1 MVNFFV
7 TNPKSATEL
16 QNLLIAYCWSLGDSH
31 WIRGR
36 RNLRPSMT
44 SICYIVPSYTP
55 NEASHMA
62 HLPRFLSEVGKYC
75 DLHVIIQRGREQPK
89 IPDVRSVYVQ
99 RPGNHFQRAVELI
112 QVAYRLRQQ
121 GCCKFFVR
129 ISASAA
135 FVLGLVGRVL
145 GLQIYYW
152 VSGQGKMKPQLGVG
166 VQRIKL

>member
-7 TNPKSATEL
+7 TNPKSATGL

-121 GCCKFFVR
+121 GCCKFFV
-129 ISASAA
+129 ASRFRGFRAGA
-135 FVLGLVGRVL
+135 CRSGPGVADLLLGKWTRKRYETALA
-145 GLQIYYW
+145 
-152 VSGQGKMKPQLGVG
+152 
-166 VQRIKL
+166 